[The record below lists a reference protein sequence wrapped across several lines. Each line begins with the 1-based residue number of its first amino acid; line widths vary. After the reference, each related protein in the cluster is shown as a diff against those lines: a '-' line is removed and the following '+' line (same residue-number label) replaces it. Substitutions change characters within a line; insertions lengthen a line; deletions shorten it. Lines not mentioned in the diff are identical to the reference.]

1 VLVADDNADMRQYIV
16 RLLGEHYRIEAVS
29 DGEAA
34 MAAVRKCTPD
44 LILTD
49 VMMPRLDGFGVLK
62 QLRADPGTSGVPVI
76 MLSARAGEE
85 SRVEGMEA
93 GADDYLVKPFS
104 AKELLARVSA
114 HLQMAR
120 LRRDAGES
128 LRKSEERFQSF
139 MRNNPMTAY
148 VKDGDGRYL
157 YVNRTAEEMFRRPR
171 EEWIGRTDFDL
182 FPEEEARQY
191 RQNDRLVLASHTTT
205 KVVETVA
212 KRDGMHF
219 LLSFKFPLEDDG
231 GHSLLGGM
239 SLDITEQKRAEDALR
254 EADRR
259 KDRFLAILAHEL
271 RNPLAPIRTALE
283 VLKLSGIDEPTAK
296 EARLVME
303 RQVHQMVRLI
313 DDLLDV
319 SRISTGKLRLQRQR
333 LELAAVVGNAVELV
347 RPAVEKA
354 KHRLTIS
361 LPAEPVHL
369 DADPVRVAQVV
380 SNLLT
385 NAVKYTDEGGRIRL
399 TAGRRGETVEISV
412 ADTGIGIPKEML
424 GRLFEMF
431 VQVEESMERSKGG
444 LGIGLWLVKS
454 LVDLH
459 GGTIEARSDG
469 PGKGSEFV
477 VRLPAAEQVPSPAA
491 RQTVTG
497 SPMPSVGTKRR
508 MLIVDDNVD
517 SANMLRMNMRMLG
530 HDVRTAHDGE
540 AALAA
545 AAEYRPEIMLLDIGL
560 PKMNGY
566 DVARHIR
573 EHAWGRDI
581 ALIALTGWGQE
592 DDRRLAKEAGFDHH
606 LVKPVDIEL
615 LKTLIDDLFDK
626 NNGIPFAPPFA
637 Y

>member
-1 VLVADDNADMRQYIV
+1 L
-16 RLLGEHYRIEAVS
+16 E
-29 DGEAA
+29 
-34 MAAVRKCTPD
+34 
-44 LILTD
+44 
-49 VMMPRLDGFGVLK
+49 
-62 QLRADPGTSGVPVI
+62 
-76 MLSARAGEE
+76 
-85 SRVEGMEA
+85 
-93 GADDYLVKPFS
+93 
-104 AKELLARVSA
+104 
-114 HLQMAR
+114 
-120 LRRDAGES
+120 
-128 LRKSEERFQSF
+128 QS
-139 MRNNPMTAY
+139 
-148 VKDGDGRYL
+148 
-157 YVNRTAEEMFRRPR
+157 
-171 EEWIGRTDFDL
+171 
-182 FPEEEARQY
+182 
-191 RQNDRLVLASHTTT
+191 
-205 KVVETVA
+205 
-212 KRDGMHF
+212 
-219 LLSFKFPLEDDG
+219 
-231 GHSLLGGM
+231 
-239 SLDITEQKRAEDALR
+239 LR

-259 KDRFLAILAHEL
+259 KDRFLATLAHEL
-271 RNPLAPIRTALE
+271 RNPLAPIRTGLALLKSSNSDPQTLDE
-283 VLKLSGIDEPTAK
+283 VGT
-296 EARLVME
+296 VME
-303 RQVHQMVRLI
+303 RQMTQMVRLI

-319 SRISTGKLRLQRQR
+319 SRINTGKLRLRTER
-333 LELAAVVGNAVELV
+333 LELTALLQSVVEQARPSIEAAGHELIV
-347 RPAVEKA
+347 SMPARTILLEGDFI
-354 KHRLTIS
+354 RLT
-361 LPAEPVHL
+361 
-369 DADPVRVAQVV
+369 QVFA
-380 SNLLT
+380 NLLA
-385 NAVKYTDEGGRIRL
+385 NAAKYTDRGGRIELAAERN
-399 TAGRRGETVEISV
+399 ANTVTV
-412 ADTGIGIPKEML
+412 RVRDTGIGIPNEML

-444 LGIGLWLVKS
+444 LGVGLWLVKS